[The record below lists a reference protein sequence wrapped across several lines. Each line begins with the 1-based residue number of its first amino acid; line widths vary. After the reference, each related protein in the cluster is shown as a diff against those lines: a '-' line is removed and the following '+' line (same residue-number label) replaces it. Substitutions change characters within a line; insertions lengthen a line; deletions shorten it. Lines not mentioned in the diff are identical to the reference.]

1 MCSTMYAIHA
11 ETRQQDSARCSL
23 VLADDSS
30 NNGDVVQKCSSLS
43 VAYLDVYSHQRAIA
57 QIAHKHHKL

>member
-1 MCSTMYAIHA
+1 MPFMQ
-11 ETRQQDSARCSL
+11 RQDSKTLHGARSYL
-23 VLADDSS
+23 QTTPA

-57 QIAHKHHKL
+57 QIARKHHKL

>member
-1 MCSTMYAIHA
+1 MPFMQ
-11 ETRQQDSARCSL
+11 RQDSKTVHGARSI

-30 NNGDVVQKCSSLS
+30 NDGDVVQKCLSLS

-57 QIAHKHHKL
+57 QIARKHHKL